1 VEVAMNRRTVVAG
14 LAILGVVAL
23 VYMEMNGGF
32 PGASRVT
39 PTPVI
44 TASDFDNL
52 VVASGTLLPS
62 RRANLAFR
70 IPGMATQ
77 VMVTAGD
84 VVKEGDL
91 LVRLEA
97 GELEAALAGAKAS
110 LAVAQASLAELKAG
124 ASREEIAVSQASLE
138 AAKAQ
143 LSRVNAGPTA
153 EDTAIARANLVRAE
167 ANLRGAQSAYDG
179 VKGMANAGMLPE
191 SHAMN
196 QATMD
201 LDIAR
206 SQYDRLVKGATA
218 EEIRVAEASVLV
230 AQAGLDRVKAGARTE
245 AVAVGQARVDQV
257 QAAVRQAQAALASA
271 SLTAPFAGAV
281 AAVNINPGETVGAGV
296 AVITL
301 GDLANLRLETDDLSE
316 TSVGK
321 VKVGQIVAVA
331 FEALP
336 ARDFKGK
343 VTRIAPI
350 ATQKQGGTNY
360 TVTVDVEGLDP
371 SLLWGMTGHIEINTK
386 Q

>member
-1 VEVAMNRRTVVAG
+1 MSRGTIVTG
-14 LAILGVVAL
+14 LTILGVIAL
-23 VYMEMNGGF
+23 AYMGMNGGL
-32 PGASRVT
+32 PGMSRPT

-44 TASDFDNL
+44 TASDYDSL
-52 VVASGTLLPS
+52 VVASGTLLPGK
-62 RRANLAFR
+62 RANLAFR
-70 IPGMATQ
+70 ISGMAVQ
-77 VMVTAGD
+77 VVIRAGD

-110 LAVAQASLAELKAG
+110 LAAAQASLSELKAG
-124 ASREEIAVSQASLE
+124 ASKEEIAVSQAGLE

-143 LSRVNAGPTA
+143 LARVKAGPTT
-153 EDTAIARANLVRAE
+153 EDIAIAKANVVRAE

-179 VKGMANAGMLPE
+179 IRGMANAGMLPE

-201 LDIAR
+201 FDVAR

-218 EEIRVAEASVLV
+218 EEIRVGEANVLS
-230 AQAGLDRVKAGARTE
+230 AQAQLDRVKAGARPE
-245 AVAVGQARVDQV
+245 ALAVGQARVDQA
-257 QAAVRQAQAALASA
+257 QAAVQQAQAALASA
-271 SLTAPFAGAV
+271 SLTAPFAGTV

-296 AVITL
+296 PVITL

-321 VKVGQIVAVA
+321 VRVGQTVVVA
-331 FEALP
+331 FEAMP
-336 ARDFKGK
+336 AKDFKGK

-350 ATQKQGGTNY
+350 ATQRQGGTNF
-360 TVTVDVEGLDP
+360 TVTVEVDGLDP
-371 SLLWGMTGHIEINTK
+371 SLRWGMTGHIEIDTK

>member
-1 VEVAMNRRTVVAG
+1 MSRRTIVAG
-14 LAILGVVAL
+14 LAILGVIAL
-23 VYMEMNGGF
+23 VYVGMNGGLS
-32 PGASRVT
+32 GTSRAT
-39 PTPVI
+39 PTPVM
-44 TASDFDNL
+44 TGSDLDNL

-62 RRANLAFR
+62 KRANLAFR

-77 VMVTAGD
+77 VMVKAGD
-84 VVKEGDL
+84 VVKEGEV

-110 LAVAQASLAELKAG
+110 LAAAQASLAELKAG
-124 ASREEIAVSQASLE
+124 ASKEEIAVSQASLE

-143 LSRVNAGPTA
+143 LAKVKAGPTA
-153 EDTAIARANLVRAE
+153 EDVAIARANVVRAE

-201 LDIAR
+201 FDVAR

-218 EEIRVAEASVLV
+218 EEIRVAEASVLA
-230 AQAGLDRVKAGARTE
+230 AQADLDRVKAGARPE
-245 AVAVGQARVDQV
+245 AVAVGQARVDQA
-257 QAAVRQAQAALASA
+257 QAAVQQAQAALASA
-271 SLTAPFAGAV
+271 SLTAPFAGTV
-281 AAVNINPGETVGAGV
+281 AAVNVNLGETVGAGV
-296 AVITL
+296 PVITL
-301 GDLANLRLETDDLSE
+301 GDLSVLRLETDDLSE

-321 VKVGQIVAVA
+321 VKVGQAVTVA

-360 TVTVDVEGLDP
+360 TVTVEVEGLDP
-371 SLLWGMTGHIEINTK
+371 SLRWGMTGHIEINTK